1 MENGEKYVLGE
12 LLEKINTPDD
22 LRKLEKKHLNQVSNE
37 LRQYIVD
44 VVSKKGGHFG
54 ASLGVVEL
62 TVALHYCFNTPHD
75 QLVWDVGHQ
84 AYGHK
89 ILTGRKILV
98 SIKQNI
104 QGTEWVSQKK

>member
-22 LRKLEKKHLNQVSNE
+22 LRKLEKKQLNQVSNE

-62 TVALHYCFNTPHD
+62 TVALHYCFNTM
-75 QLVWDVGHQ
+75 
-84 AYGHK
+84 
-89 ILTGRKILV
+89 I
-98 SIKQNI
+98 N
-104 QGTEWVSQKK
+104 